1 MKKFFMSIVAALVA
15 ASSFAQ
21 TNSGGFTLSETT
33 VYYGARVGLNLATL
47 TGDVDDAGTK
57 AGLNVG
63 PVIGLRISD
72 STPLFL
78 ESGLFFTMQGSKK
91 SPSTVSL
98 NYLRIPILIKYG
110 FQATDEISVLP
121 FLGPTL
127 AFGVGGDWEI
137 EGEGSTSSFG
147 SDKFNRFDAGIRL
160 GCGAE
165 WNKLYLE
172 LAYEFGI
179 TNVADWKKNKTDKA
193 SVHNGNFMVNF
204 GVNF

>member
-1 MKKFFMSIVAALVA
+1 MSIVAALVA

-47 TGDVDDAGTK
+47 TGDRTDDAKLKG
-57 AGLNVG
+57 GLNLGAV
-63 PVIGLRISD
+63 VGLRISD
-72 STPLFL
+72 ATPLFL
-78 ESGLFFTMQGSKK
+78 ESGLYFTQCGANGKDDYE
-91 SPSTVSL
+91 VNL
-98 NYLRIPILIKYG
+98 NYLEIPVLIKYG

-121 FLGPTL
+121 YIGPT
-127 AFGVGGDWEI
+127 FRYGVGGKIKDGKES
-137 EGEGSTSSFG
+137 ESSFG
-147 SDKFNRFDAGIRL
+147 DKKYSRPDVGIKI

-172 LAYEFGI
+172 LGYQFGV
-179 TNVADWKKNKTDKA
+179 TNILDDDNK
-193 SVHNGNFMVNF
+193 SQHNGALFVNF